1 MSDDIIGYGKPPKH
15 YQFKKGKSGN
25 PRGRPKGE
33 KSKGHLAILDHMLSE
48 KIDVR
53 EGGQQKKITKQEAL
67 LKKLF
72 IDSMNGDK
80 ASIKIMLRYVEEL
93 STLKG
98 DIYPQKQDQITVRFV
113 SPKIIYESDEDP
125 I

>member
-25 PRGRPKGE
+25 PHGRPKGK
-33 KSKGHLAILDHMLSE
+33 KSKSYMAILDHLLSE
-48 KIDVR
+48 EIDVR

-113 SPKIIYESDEDP
+113 SPKIIYEYDKDP